1 MAPPLTV
8 VLLLLSMWGK
18 AGRTNEKLKQ
28 LASVSPVLQ
37 CVVVT
42 SLSLFYYPRAWEVR
56 SLRCPHRPPFTLQSS
71 LSSTLASLWSGR
83 DIVVTSLFHFTMV
96 SVSSDKHWYFTL
108 RGFVAF
114 AQTFQFSESFD
125 THDNIS
131 LREK

>member
-42 SLSLFYYPRAWEVR
+42 SLSLFYYPRAREVR
-56 SLRCPHRPPFTLQSS
+56 SL
-71 LSSTLASLWSGR
+71 
-83 DIVVTSLFHFTMV
+83 
-96 SVSSDKHWYFTL
+96 
-108 RGFVAF
+108 
-114 AQTFQFSESFD
+114 
-125 THDNIS
+125 
-131 LREK
+131 